1 MKVFWKLSSKIT
13 ICYREALKTASELA
27 NLSYNF
33 VLSENIT
40 LLKFWERMDPSELY
54 VDIPLFCSIDI
65 PLFCSKFSKFSFFLL
80 QHLQIF
86 LYCSC
91 GQLPTLLSENPPNF
105 RHLLTGLQNSQFD
118 SFDNIQF
125 SCIPL
130 SGALKQMH
138 ETCI

>member
-1 MKVFWKLSSKIT
+1 MKVFQKLSSKIT

-65 PLFCSKFSKFSFFLL
+65 PLFCSKFSKFSFFVTTFANLSVL
-80 QHLQIF
+80 QLWPIA
-86 LYCSC
+86 
-91 GQLPTLLSENPPNF
+91 
-105 RHLLTGLQNSQFD
+105 NS
-118 SFDNIQF
+118 
-125 SCIPL
+125 
-130 SGALKQMH
+130 ALRKPS
-138 ETCI
+138 

>member
-1 MKVFWKLSSKIT
+1 MKVFQKLSSKIT
-13 ICYREALKTASELA
+13 ICYREALKTSSELA

-33 VLSENIT
+33 VLSENTT
-40 LLKFWERMDPSELY
+40 LLKFWERMEFY
-54 VDIPLFCSIDI
+54 VDI